1 LGFTKIEQIH
11 ENLKSLEVYQKWSP
25 ELEAKC
31 DAILANQPEQEFDFP
46 KYAMI
51 ENRRK
56 AALFTAKKQ

>member
-1 LGFTKIEQIH
+1 
-11 ENLKSLEVYQKWSP
+11 VYRKWSH

-46 KYAMI
+46 KYSMI

-56 AALFTAKKQ
+56 T